1 MKELE
6 AEGGGSCFE
15 SCFALG
21 AGGKVQSS
29 PFGKGRLGS
38 APAPH
43 ALSIFSFIQRQ
54 TELLPLPLLVCD
66 TFLRQLFHSAEGL
79 AAMTPGILG
88 HWTVRPQHFS
98 AVRGKARDC
107 SEAAPKCSPGA
118 VRFQGLAEGTEG
130 TMKMDM
136 EDADMTLWTEAEFE
150 EKCTYIVNDHPWE
163 SGADG
168 GTSVQAEASLPRN
181 LLFKCATNSKEVIGV
196 MSKEYIP
203 KGTRF
208 GPLIG
213 EIYTTDT
220 VPKNANR
227 KYFWRIYSRG
237 ELLHFIDGFNEEKSN
252 WMRYVNPAHSAR
264 EQNLA
269 ACQNGM
275 NIYFYTIKPI
285 PANQELLVWY
295 CRDFAERL
303 HYPYPGELTM
313 MNLTQT
319 QSNLK
324 QLSTERNELCP
335 KNVPKREHS
344 VKEIL
349 KLDSNPSKGKDLYRS
364 NISPLTSE
372 KDLDDFRRHGSPE
385 MPSYPRVVYPI
396 RAPLPEDF
404 WKASLAYGME
414 RPTYITHSP
423 IPSST
428 TPSPSARSS
437 PDQSLK
443 SSSPHSSPGNTVSP
457 AGPGSQEHRDSY
469 AYLNAPY
476 GTEGLGSYPGYA
488 PLPHLPPAFIPSYNA
503 HYHKFLLPPYGM
515 NCNGLGAVSNMNGI
529 NNFGLFPRL
538 CPVYSNFLSGGSLP
552 HPVLNPPSLP
562 SSLPSDGARRLLQP
576 EHPREVL
583 VPAPHSAFSLTGAA
597 ASMKDKACS
606 PTSGSPTAGT
616 AATAEHVVQP
626 KATSAAMAAPS
637 SDEAMNLIKNKRNMT
652 GYKTLPYPL
661 KKQNG
666 KIKYECNV
674 CAKTFGQLSNL
685 KVCHKRFSSTSNLK
699 THLRLHSGEKPYQCK
714 VCPAKF
720 TQFVHLKLHKRLHTR
735 ERPHKCAQ
743 CHKNYIHLCS
753 LKVHLKG
760 NCPVAPAPGLPLEDL
775 TRINEEIEKFD
786 ISDNAD
792 RLEDMEDDINVVS
805 VVEKEILAMVRKEK
819 EETGLKVSLQRNMG
833 NGLLSSGC
841 GLYESSD
848 LPLMKLPPSNPLPL
862 VPVKV
867 KQETVEPMDP

>member
-1 MKELE
+1 MLDLLLE
-6 AEGGGSCFE
+6 KRVGTT
-15 SCFALG
+15 L
-21 AGGKVQSS
+21 
-29 PFGKGRLGS
+29 
-38 APAPH
+38 
-43 ALSIFSFIQRQ
+43 
-54 TELLPLPLLVCD
+54 
-66 TFLRQLFHSAEGL
+66 
-79 AAMTPGILG
+79 
-88 HWTVRPQHFS
+88 
-98 AVRGKARDC
+98 
-107 SEAAPKCSPGA
+107 AAPKYSSSS
-118 VRFQGLAEGTEG
+118 VKFQGLAERTGI
-130 TMKMDM
+130 MKMDM
-136 EDADMTLWTEAEFE
+136 EEADMTLWTEAEFE
-150 EKCTYIVNDHPWE
+150 EKCTYIVNDHPWD
-163 SGADG
+163 SSADG

-181 LLFKCATNSKEVIGV
+181 LLFKYASSNSKEVTGV
-196 MSKEYIP
+196 VSKEYIP

-213 EIYTTDT
+213 EIYTNDT

-227 KYFWRIYSRG
+227 KYFWRIYSR
-237 ELLHFIDGFNEEKSN
+237 EEFHHFIDGFNEEKSN

-303 HYPYPGELTM
+303 NYPYPGELTV
-313 MNLTQT
+313 MNLTHME
-319 QSNLK
+319 SNPK
-324 QLSTERNELCP
+324 QYSSEKNELYP
-335 KNVPKREHS
+335 KNVPKREYS

-349 KLDSNPSKGKDLYRS
+349 KLDSNSSKRKDFYRS
-364 NISPLTSE
+364 DISPLTSE
-372 KDLDDFRRHGSPE
+372 KDMDGFRKNGSPD
-385 MPSYPRVVYPI
+385 MPFYPRVVYPI

-404 WKASLAYGME
+404 LKASLAYGIE

-423 IPSST
+423 LPSST
-428 TPSPSARSS
+428 TPSPPASS
-437 PDQSLK
+437 PEQSLK
-443 SSSPHSSPGNTVSP
+443 SSSPHGSPGNTVSP
-457 AGPGSQEHRDSY
+457 LVPGPPEPRDSY
-469 AYLNAPY
+469 SYLNASY
-476 GTEGLGSYPGYA
+476 GSEGLGSYPGYTPA
-488 PLPHLPPAFIPSYNA
+488 PLPPAFIPSYNA
-503 HYHKFLLPPYGM
+503 HYPKFLLPPYGLSS
-515 NCNGLGAVSNMNGI
+515 NGLSTMNNINGI
-529 NNFGLFPRL
+529 NNFSLFPRL
-538 CPVYSNFLSGGSLP
+538 YPVYSNLLGGGNLP
-552 HPVLNPPSLP
+552 HPMLTPASLP
-562 SSLPSDGARRLLQP
+562 SSLPTDGARRLLPP
-576 EHPREVL
+576 EHPREML

-597 ASMKDKACS
+597 ASMKDESS
-606 PTSGSPTAGT
+606 PPSGSPTAGT
-616 AATAEHVVQP
+616 AATSEHVVQP
-626 KATSAAMAAPS
+626 KATSAVMAAPS
-637 SDEAMNLIKNKRNMT
+637 TDGAMNLIKNKRNMT

-735 ERPHKCAQ
+735 ERPHKCTQ
-743 CHKNYIHLCS
+743 CHKSYIHLCS

-792 RLEDMEDDINVVS
+792 RLEDMEDNMDVTS
-805 VVEKEILAMVRKEK
+805 MVENEILSVVRKEK

-841 GLYESSD
+841 SLYESSD
-848 LPLMKLPPSNPLPL
+848 LSLMKLPHSNPLPL

>member
-1 MKELE
+1 
-6 AEGGGSCFE
+6 
-15 SCFALG
+15 
-21 AGGKVQSS
+21 
-29 PFGKGRLGS
+29 
-38 APAPH
+38 
-43 ALSIFSFIQRQ
+43 
-54 TELLPLPLLVCD
+54 
-66 TFLRQLFHSAEGL
+66 
-79 AAMTPGILG
+79 
-88 HWTVRPQHFS
+88 
-98 AVRGKARDC
+98 
-107 SEAAPKCSPGA
+107 
-118 VRFQGLAEGTEG
+118 
-130 TMKMDM
+130 M
-136 EDADMTLWTEAEFE
+136 E
-150 EKCTYIVNDHPWE
+150 K
-163 SGADG
+163 
-168 GTSVQAEASLPRN
+168 
-181 LLFKCATNSKEVIGV
+181 
-196 MSKEYIP
+196 
-203 KGTRF
+203 
-208 GPLIG
+208 
-213 EIYTTDT
+213 
-220 VPKNANR
+220 
-227 KYFWRIYSRG
+227 IYSRG
-237 ELLHFIDGFNEEKSN
+237 ELHHFIDGFNEEKSN
-252 WMRYVNPAHSAR
+252 WMRYVNPAHSPR

-295 CRDFAERL
+295 CREFAERL

-319 QSNLK
+319 QSSLK
-324 QLSTERNELCP
+324 QPSTEKNELCP
-335 KNVPKREHS
+335 KNVPKREYS

-372 KDLDDFRRHGSPE
+372 KDLDDFRRRGSPE
-385 MPSYPRVVYPI
+385 MPFYPRVVYPI

-404 WKASLAYGME
+404 LKASLAYGIE
-414 RPTYITHSP
+414 RPTYITRSP

-457 AGPGSQEHRDSY
+457 VGPGSQEHRDSY
-469 AYLNAPY
+469 AYLNASY

-503 HYHKFLLPPYGM
+503 HYPKFLLPPYGM
-515 NCNGLGAVSNMNGI
+515 NCNGLSAVSSMNGI

-538 CPVYSNFLSGGSLP
+538 CPVYSNLLGGGSLP
-552 HPVLNPPSLP
+552 HPMLNPTSLP

-583 VPAPHSAFSLTGAA
+583 VPAPHSAFSFTGAA

-735 ERPHKCAQ
+735 ERPHKCSQ

-760 NCPVAPAPGLPLEDL
+760 NCAAAPAPGLPLEDL

-792 RLEDMEDDINVVS
+792 RLEDVEDDISVIS
-805 VVEKEILAMVRKEK
+805 VVEKEILAVVRKEK

-841 GLYESSD
+841 SLYESSD

>member
-1 MKELE
+1 MSEPYLR
-6 AEGGGSCFE
+6 CW
-15 SCFALG
+15 
-21 AGGKVQSS
+21 
-29 PFGKGRLGS
+29 
-38 APAPH
+38 
-43 ALSIFSFIQRQ
+43 IFSWKN
-54 TELLPLPLLVCD
+54 V
-66 TFLRQLFHSAEGL
+66 
-79 AAMTPGILG
+79 
-88 HWTVRPQHFS
+88 WVRPCQGLHFKIVLLQGS
-98 AVRGKARDC
+98 LLYTALDSYSTVQ
-107 SEAAPKCSPGA
+107 AAPKCSSSS
-118 VRFQGLAEGTEG
+118 VKFQGLAERTEI
-130 TMKMDM
+130 MKMDM

-150 EKCTYIVNDHPWE
+150 EKCTYIVNDHPWD

-168 GTSVQAEASLPRN
+168 GTSLQAEASLPRN
-181 LLFKCATNSKEVIGV
+181 LLFKYATTNSKEVIGV
-196 MSKEYIP
+196 VSKEYIP
-203 KGTRF
+203 QGTRF

-213 EIYTTDT
+213 EIYTNDT

-227 KYFWRIYSRG
+227 KYFWRIYSR
-237 ELLHFIDGFNEEKSN
+237 EEFHHFIDGFNEEKSN

-303 HYPYPGELTM
+303 HYPYPGELTV

-319 QSNLK
+319 ESNPK
-324 QLSTERNELCP
+324 QYSSGKNELYP
-335 KNVPKREHS
+335 KNVPKREYS

-349 KLDSNPSKGKDLYRS
+349 KLDSNPSKRKDFYRS
-364 NISPLTSE
+364 DISPLTSE
-372 KDLDDFRRHGSPE
+372 KDMDGFRKNGSPD
-385 MPSYPRVVYPI
+385 MPFYPRVVYPI
-396 RAPLPEDF
+396 RAPLPEDYL
-404 WKASLAYGME
+404 KASLAYGIE

-423 IPSST
+423 LPSST
-428 TPSPSARSS
+428 TPSPPASSS
-437 PDQSLK
+437 PEQSLK

-457 AGPGSQEHRDSY
+457 LAPGPPEPRDSY
-469 AYLNAPY
+469 PYLNVSY
-476 GTEGLGSYPGYA
+476 GSEGLGSYPGYA
-488 PLPHLPPAFIPSYNA
+488 PAPHLPPAFIPSYNA
-503 HYHKFLLPPYGM
+503 HYPKFLLPPYGLSS
-515 NCNGLGAVSNMNGI
+515 NGLSTMSNINGI
-529 NNFGLFPRL
+529 NNFSLFPRL
-538 CPVYSNFLSGGSLP
+538 YPVYSNLLGGGNLP
-552 HPVLNPPSLP
+552 HPMLNPASLP
-562 SSLPSDGARRLLQP
+562 SSLPSDGARRLLPP
-576 EHPREVL
+576 EHPI
-583 VPAPHSAFSLTGAA
+583 PAPHSAFSLTGAA
-597 ASMKDKACS
+597 ASMKDESS
-606 PTSGSPTAGT
+606 PPSGSPTAGT
-616 AATAEHVVQP
+616 AATSEHVVQP
-626 KATSAAMAAPS
+626 KATSAVMAAPS
-637 SDEAMNLIKNKRNMT
+637 TDGAMNLIKNKRNMT

-685 KVCHKRFSSTSNLK
+685 KVHLRVHSGERPFKCQTCNKGFTQLAHLQKHYLVHTGEKPHECQVCHKRFSSTSNLK

-743 CHKNYIHLCS
+743 CHKSYIHLCS

-760 NCPVAPAPGLPLEDL
+760 NCPVAPAAGLPLEDL

-792 RLEDMEDDINVVS
+792 RLEDMEENIDVTS
-805 VVEKEILAMVRKEK
+805 MVEKEILSVVRKEK

-841 GLYESSD
+841 SLYESSD
-848 LPLMKLPPSNPLPL
+848 LSLMKLPHSNPLPL

>member
-1 MKELE
+1 MLDICLE
-6 AEGGGSCFE
+6 KRVGTTS
-15 SCFALG
+15 
-21 AGGKVQSS
+21 
-29 PFGKGRLGS
+29 
-38 APAPH
+38 
-43 ALSIFSFIQRQ
+43 
-54 TELLPLPLLVCD
+54 
-66 TFLRQLFHSAEGL
+66 
-79 AAMTPGILG
+79 
-88 HWTVRPQHFS
+88 
-98 AVRGKARDC
+98 
-107 SEAAPKCSPGA
+107 AAPKCDSSA

-136 EDADMTLWTEAEFE
+136 EDADMTLWTEAAFE
-150 EKCTYIVNDHPWE
+150 ENCTYIVNDHPWD

-181 LLFKCATNSKEVIGV
+181 LLFKYTTNSKEVIGV
-196 MSKEYIP
+196 VSKEYIP

-213 EIYTTDT
+213 EIYTNDT

-227 KYFWRIYSRG
+227 KYFWRIYSGG
-237 ELLHFIDGFNEEKSN
+237 ELHHFIDGFNEEKSN
-252 WMRYVNPAHSAR
+252 WMRYVNPAHSAQ

-313 MNLTQT
+313 MNLTQA
-319 QSNLK
+319 QSHPK
-324 QLSTERNELCP
+324 QQSTEKNDLCP
-335 KNVPKREHS
+335 RNAPKREYS

-349 KLDSNPSKGKDLYRS
+349 KLDSSPSKKKDFYRS

-372 KDLDDFRRHGSPE
+372 KDTDDFRKNGSPE
-385 MPSYPRVVYPI
+385 MPFYPRVVYPI

-404 WKASLAYGME
+404 LKASLAYGME
-414 RPTYITHSP
+414 RPTYIPHSP

-457 AGPGSQEHRDSY
+457 LAPGPQDHRDSY
-469 AYLNAPY
+469 SYLKAPY
-476 GTEGLGSYPGYA
+476 GSEGLGAYPGYA
-488 PLPHLPPAFIPSYNA
+488 PPHHLPPAFIPSYNA
-503 HYHKFLLPPYGM
+503 HYPRFLLPPYGM
-515 NCNGLGAVSNMNGI
+515 NCNGLSTMGSINGI
-529 NNFGLFPRL
+529 SNFGLFPRL
-538 CPVYSNFLSGGSLP
+538 YPVYSNLLGGGSLP
-552 HPVLNPPSLP
+552 HPMLNPPTLP
-562 SSLPSDGARRLLQP
+562 SSLPSEGARRLLQP
-576 EHPREVL
+576 EHPGEVL
-583 VPAPHSAFSLTGAA
+583 VPTPRSAFSLTGAA
-597 ASMKDKACS
+597 ASMKDKVCS

-626 KATSAAMAAPS
+626 KATSAAMAAAPS

-674 CAKTFGQLSNL
+674 CSKTFGQLSNL
-685 KVCHKRFSSTSNLK
+685 KVHLRVHSGERPFKCQTCNKGFTQLAHLQKHYLVHTGEKPHECQVCHKRFSSTSNLK

-735 ERPHKCAQ
+735 ERPHKCAH
-743 CHKNYIHLCS
+743 CHKSYIHLCS

-760 NCPVAPAPGLPLEDL
+760 NCPLAPTTGLPLEDL

-792 RLEDMEDDINVVS
+792 RLEDMEDNIDVTS
-805 VVEKEILAMVRKEK
+805 CVVEKEILAVVRKEK
-819 EETGLKVSLQRNMG
+819 EDTGLKVSLQRNLG
-833 NGLLSSGC
+833 NGLLSGC
-841 GLYESSD
+841 NLYESSD
-848 LPLMKLPPSNPLPL
+848 LSLMKLPPSNPLPL
-862 VPVKV
+862 GPVKV
-867 KQETVEPMDP
+867 KQETVEPVDP

>member
-1 MKELE
+1 MLDLCLE
-6 AEGGGSCFE
+6 
-15 SCFALG
+15 
-21 AGGKVQSS
+21 K
-29 PFGKGRLGS
+29 
-38 APAPH
+38 
-43 ALSIFSFIQRQ
+43 
-54 TELLPLPLLVCD
+54 LVG
-66 TFLRQLFHSAEGL
+66 TTL
-79 AAMTPGILG
+79 
-88 HWTVRPQHFS
+88 
-98 AVRGKARDC
+98 
-107 SEAAPKCSPGA
+107 AAPKCSSSA
-118 VRFQGLAEGTEG
+118 VRIPGLAEGTEG

-150 EKCTYIVNDHPWE
+150 EKCTYIVNDHPWD
-163 SGADG
+163 SGTEG

-181 LLFKCATNSKEVIGV
+181 LLFRYTMNNKEVIGV
-196 MSKEYIP
+196 LSKEYIP

-213 EIYTTDT
+213 EIYTNDT

-227 KYFWRIYSRG
+227 KYFWRIYSRD
-237 ELLHFIDGFNEEKSN
+237 ELHHFIDGFNEEKSN

-313 MNLTQT
+313 MNFTQEQT
-319 QSNLK
+319 SPK
-324 QLSTERNELCP
+324 QQSTEKSELCP
-335 KNVPKREHS
+335 KSVPKREHS

-349 KLDSNPSKGKDLYRS
+349 KLDSNPSKGRDLYRP
-364 NISPLTSE
+364 NISPLPSE
-372 KDLDDFRRHGSPE
+372 KDVDDFRKDGSPE
-385 MPSYPRVVYPI
+385 MPFYPRVVYPI
-396 RAPLPEDF
+396 RAPLSEDF
-404 WKASLAYGME
+404 LKATLNYGLE
-414 RPTYITHSP
+414 RLTYITHSP

-457 AGPGSQEHRDSY
+457 LTPGFQEHRDSY
-469 AYLNAPY
+469 TYLNTPY
-476 GTEGLGSYPGYA
+476 GTEGSVPYPGYA
-488 PLPHLPPAFIPSYNA
+488 PPPHLPPAFIPSYNA
-503 HYHKFLLPPYGM
+503 HYPKFLLPPYGM
-515 NCNGLGAVSNMNGI
+515 NCNGLGAVSNINSI
-529 NNFGLFPRL
+529 NNFGYFSRL
-538 CPVYSNFLSGGSLP
+538 YPAYSNLLSGGNVP
-552 HPVLNPPSLP
+552 HPVLNPASLP
-562 SSLPSDGARRLLQP
+562 SSLPSEGARRLLQP
-576 EHPREVL
+576 EHPRDVL

-597 ASMKDKACS
+597 ASMKDKVCS

-616 AATAEHVVQP
+616 AATSEHVVQP

-637 SDEAMNLIKNKRNMT
+637 SDEAMNLIKNKRSMT

-743 CHKNYIHLCS
+743 CHKSYIHLCS

-760 NCPVAPAPGLPLEDL
+760 NCPVAPAAGLPLEDL

-792 RLEDMEDDINVVS
+792 RLEDVDDNIDITS
-805 VVEKEILAMVRKEK
+805 VVEKEILAVVRKEK
-819 EETGLKVSLQRNMG
+819 EDTGLKVSLQRNME

-841 GLYESSD
+841 NFYESSD
-848 LPLMKLPPSNPLPL
+848 PALMKLPRIHPLPL

-867 KQETVEPMDP
+867 KQETVETMDP

>member
-1 MKELE
+1 MLDICLE
-6 AEGGGSCFE
+6 KRVGTT
-15 SCFALG
+15 L
-21 AGGKVQSS
+21 
-29 PFGKGRLGS
+29 
-38 APAPH
+38 
-43 ALSIFSFIQRQ
+43 
-54 TELLPLPLLVCD
+54 
-66 TFLRQLFHSAEGL
+66 
-79 AAMTPGILG
+79 
-88 HWTVRPQHFS
+88 
-98 AVRGKARDC
+98 
-107 SEAAPKCSPGA
+107 AAPKCSSSA
-118 VRFQGLAEGTEG
+118 VKFPGLAVGTEG

-150 EKCTYIVNDHPWE
+150 EKCTYIVNDHPWD
-163 SGADG
+163 SGVDG
-168 GTSVQAEASLPRN
+168 GISVQAEASLPRN
-181 LLFKCATNSKEVIGV
+181 LLFKYATNSKEVIGV
-196 MSKEYIP
+196 VSKEYIP

-213 EIYTTDT
+213 EIYTNDT

-237 ELLHFIDGFNEEKSN
+237 ELHHFIDGFNEEKSN
-252 WMRYVNPAHSAR
+252 WLRYVNPAHSAR

-313 MNLTQT
+313 MNDTQI
-319 QSNLK
+319 QSHPK
-324 QLSTERNELCP
+324 QQSTEKHELCP
-335 KNVPKREHS
+335 RNVPKREYS

-349 KLDSNPSKGKDLYRS
+349 KLDSHPPKGKDLYRS

-372 KDLDDFRRHGSPE
+372 KGPDDFRKNGSPD
-385 MPSYPRVVYPI
+385 MPFYPRVVYPI

-404 WKASLAYGME
+404 VKASLAYGME

-428 TPSPSARSS
+428 PPSPSARSS
-437 PDQSLK
+437 PDRSLQSC
-443 SSSPHSSPGNTVSP
+443 SPHSSPGNAVSP
-457 AGPGSQEHRDSY
+457 LAPGAQEHRDSY

-476 GTEGLGSYPGYA
+476 GAAEGLGSYPGYA
-488 PLPHLPPAFIPSYNA
+488 PAPHLPPAFIPSYNA
-503 HYHKFLLPPYGM
+503 HYPKFLLPPYGM
-515 NCNGLGAVSNMNGI
+515 NCNSLGAVGNINGL

-538 CPVYSNFLSGGSLP
+538 YPVYGGLLGGGGLP
-552 HPVLNPPSLP
+552 PPMLAPASLP
-562 SSLPSDGARRLLQP
+562 SSLPSEGTRRLLQP

-583 VPAPHSAFSLTGAA
+583 VPAPSHSAFSLPGAA
-597 ASMKDKACS
+597 ASLKDKACS

-626 KATSAAMAAPS
+626 KATSAAAAAPGGGN
-637 SDEAMNLIKNKRNMT
+637 DEAVNLIKNKRNMT

-735 ERPHKCAQ
+735 ERPHKCAH
-743 CHKNYIHLCS
+743 CHKSYIHLCS

-760 NCPVAPAPGLPLEDL
+760 HCPAAPATGLPLEDL

-792 RLEDMEDDINVVS
+792 RLEDMEDNIDVTS
-805 VVEKEILAMVRKEK
+805 VVEKEILAVVRKEK
-819 EETGLKVSLQRNMG
+819 EETGLKVSLQRNVG
-833 NGLLSSGC
+833 NGLLSGC
-841 GLYESSD
+841 SLYESTDPS
-848 LPLMKLPPSNPLPL
+848 LLKLPHSNPLPL
-862 VPVKV
+862 GPVKV

>member
-1 MKELE
+1 MLDICLE
-6 AEGGGSCFE
+6 KRVGTT
-15 SCFALG
+15 L
-21 AGGKVQSS
+21 
-29 PFGKGRLGS
+29 
-38 APAPH
+38 
-43 ALSIFSFIQRQ
+43 
-54 TELLPLPLLVCD
+54 
-66 TFLRQLFHSAEGL
+66 
-79 AAMTPGILG
+79 
-88 HWTVRPQHFS
+88 
-98 AVRGKARDC
+98 
-107 SEAAPKCSPGA
+107 AAPKCSSST
-118 VRFQGLAEGTEG
+118 VRFQGLAEGTKG

-150 EKCTYIVNDHPWE
+150 EKCTYIVNDHPWD

-181 LLFKCATNSKEVIGV
+181 LLFKYATNSREVIGV

-213 EIYTTDT
+213 EIYTNDT

-237 ELLHFIDGFNEEKSN
+237 ELHHFIDGFNEEKSN
-252 WMRYVNPAHSAR
+252 WMRYVNPAHSPR

-324 QLSTERNELCP
+324 QPSTEKNELCP

-385 MPSYPRVVYPI
+385 MPFYPRVVYPI

-404 WKASLAYGME
+404 LKASLAYGME
-414 RPTYITHSP
+414 RPTYITRSP

-457 AGPGSQEHRDSY
+457 VGPGSQEHRDSY

-503 HYHKFLLPPYGM
+503 HYPKFLLPPYGM
-515 NCNGLGAVSNMNGI
+515 NCNGLSAVSSMNGI

-538 CPVYSNFLSGGSLP
+538 CPVYSNLLGGGSLP
-552 HPVLNPPSLP
+552 HPMLNPTSLP

-735 ERPHKCAQ
+735 ERPHKCSQ

-760 NCPVAPAPGLPLEDL
+760 NCAAAPAPGLPLEDL

-792 RLEDMEDDINVVS
+792 RLEDVEDDISVIS
-805 VVEKEILAMVRKEK
+805 VVEKEILAVVRKEK

-841 GLYESSD
+841 SLYESSD

>member
-1 MKELE
+1 
-6 AEGGGSCFE
+6 
-15 SCFALG
+15 
-21 AGGKVQSS
+21 
-29 PFGKGRLGS
+29 
-38 APAPH
+38 
-43 ALSIFSFIQRQ
+43 
-54 TELLPLPLLVCD
+54 
-66 TFLRQLFHSAEGL
+66 
-79 AAMTPGILG
+79 
-88 HWTVRPQHFS
+88 
-98 AVRGKARDC
+98 
-107 SEAAPKCSPGA
+107 
-118 VRFQGLAEGTEG
+118 
-130 TMKMDM
+130 MKMDM
-136 EDADMTLWTEAEFE
+136 EDADMTLWTEAEFA
-150 EKCTYIVNDHPWE
+150 EKCTYIVNDHPWD
-163 SGADG
+163 SGVEG

-181 LLFKCATNSKEVIGV
+181 LLFKYATNSQEVIGV
-196 MSKEYIP
+196 VSKEYIP

-213 EIYTTDT
+213 EIYTNDT

-237 ELLHFIDGFNEEKSN
+237 ELHHFIDGFNEEKSN

-275 NIYFYTIKPI
+275 SVYFYTIKPI

-313 MNLTQT
+313 MNLAQT
-319 QSNLK
+319 QSNNPK
-324 QLSTERNELCP
+324 QQSTEKNELCP
-335 KNVPKREHS
+335 KNVPKREYS

-349 KLDSNPSKGKDLYRS
+349 KSDSNPSKGRDFCRS
-364 NISPLTSE
+364 NISPLPSE
-372 KDLDDFRRHGSPE
+372 KDVDDFRKTGSPE
-385 MPSYPRVVYPI
+385 MPFYPRVIYPI

-404 WKASLAYGME
+404 LKASLAYGME
-414 RPTYITHSP
+414 RPTYIPHSP

-428 TPSPSARSS
+428 TPSPSSRSS

-443 SSSPHSSPGNTVSP
+443 SCSPHGSPGSTLSP
-457 AGPGSQEHRDSY
+457 LAPAAHEPRDSY
-469 AYLNAPY
+469 TYLNAPY
-476 GTEGLGSYPGYA
+476 GPEGLGSYPGYTPA
-488 PLPHLPPAFIPSYNA
+488 PHLPPAFIPSYSA
-503 HYHKFLLPPYGM
+503 HYPKFLLPPYGM
-515 NCNGLGAVSNMNGI
+515 NCNGLSNINGI
-529 NNFGLFPRL
+529 SNFGLFPRL
-538 CPVYSNFLSGGSLP
+538 YPVYGNLLGGSSLP
-552 HPVLNPPSLP
+552 HPVLNPASLP
-562 SSLPSDGARRLLQP
+562 SSLPSEGARRLLQP

-616 AATAEHVVQP
+616 AASSEHVVQP
-626 KATSAAMAAPS
+626 KATSAAMTAPS
-637 SDEAMNLIKNKRNMT
+637 GDEAMNLIKNKRNMT

-685 KVCHKRFSSTSNLK
+685 KVHLRVHSGERPFKCQTCNKGFTQLAHLQKHYLVHTGEKPHECQVCHKRFSSTSNLK

-743 CHKNYIHLCS
+743 CHKSYIHLCS

-760 NCPVAPAPGLPLEDL
+760 NCPVAPAAGLPLDDL

-792 RLEDMEDDINVVS
+792 RLEDMGDNIDVTS

-841 GLYESSD
+841 HLYESSD
-848 LPLMKLPPSNPLPL
+848 PSLMKLPHTHPLPL
-862 VPVKV
+862 VPIKV
-867 KQETVEPMDP
+867 KQETAEPMDP

>member
-1 MKELE
+1 MLDICLDKRVGTTL
-6 AEGGGSCFE
+6 
-15 SCFALG
+15 
-21 AGGKVQSS
+21 
-29 PFGKGRLGS
+29 
-38 APAPH
+38 
-43 ALSIFSFIQRQ
+43 
-54 TELLPLPLLVCD
+54 
-66 TFLRQLFHSAEGL
+66 
-79 AAMTPGILG
+79 
-88 HWTVRPQHFS
+88 
-98 AVRGKARDC
+98 
-107 SEAAPKCSPGA
+107 AAPKCSSSA
-118 VRFQGLAEGTEG
+118 VRLQGLAEGTKG

-150 EKCTYIVNDHPWE
+150 EKCTYIVNDQPWD

-181 LLFKCATNSKEVIGV
+181 LLFKYATNSREVIGV

-213 EIYTTDT
+213 EIYTNDT

-237 ELLHFIDGFNEEKSN
+237 ELHHFIDGFNEEKSN
-252 WMRYVNPAHSAR
+252 WMRYVNPAHSPR

-324 QLSTERNELCP
+324 QPSTEKNELCP

-385 MPSYPRVVYPI
+385 MPFYPRVVYPI

-404 WKASLAYGME
+404 LKASLAYGME
-414 RPTYITHSP
+414 RPTYITRSP

-457 AGPGSQEHRDSY
+457 VGPSSQEHRGSY

-476 GTEGLGSYPGYA
+476 STEGLGSYPGYA

-503 HYHKFLLPPYGM
+503 HYPKFLLPPYGM
-515 NCNGLGAVSNMNGI
+515 NCNGLSAVSSMNGI

-538 CPVYSNFLSGGSLP
+538 CPVYSNLLGGGSLP
-552 HPVLNPPSLP
+552 HPMLNPTSLP
-562 SSLPSDGARRLLQP
+562 SSLPSDGTRRLLQP

-685 KVCHKRFSSTSNLK
+685 KVHLRVHSGERPFKCQTCNKGFTQLAHLQKHYLVHTGEKPHECQVCHKRFSSTSNLK

-735 ERPHKCAQ
+735 ERPHKCSQ

-760 NCPVAPAPGLPLEDL
+760 NCAAAPAPGLPLEDL

-792 RLEDMEDDINVVS
+792 RLEDVEDDISVIS
-805 VVEKEILAMVRKEK
+805 VVEKEILAVVRKEK

-841 GLYESSD
+841 SLYESSD

>member
-1 MKELE
+1 MLDICLE
-6 AEGGGSCFE
+6 KGCPQ
-15 SCFALG
+15 C
-21 AGGKVQSS
+21 SS
-29 PFGKGRLGS
+29 S
-38 APAPH
+38 
-43 ALSIFSFIQRQ
+43 
-54 TELLPLPLLVCD
+54 
-66 TFLRQLFHSAEGL
+66 
-79 AAMTPGILG
+79 
-88 HWTVRPQHFS
+88 
-98 AVRGKARDC
+98 
-107 SEAAPKCSPGA
+107 A

-150 EKCTYIVNDHPWE
+150 EKCTYIVNDHPWD
-163 SGADG
+163 SGTDG

-181 LLFKCATNSKEVIGV
+181 LLFKYATNNKEVIGV
-196 MSKEYIP
+196 VSKEYIP

-213 EIYTTDT
+213 EIYTNDT

-227 KYFWRIYSRG
+227 KYFWRIYARG
-237 ELLHFIDGFNEEKSN
+237 ELHHFIDGFNEEKSN

-313 MNLTQT
+313 MSLTQT
-319 QSNLK
+319 QSNTK
-324 QLSTERNELCP
+324 QQSTEKNELCP
-335 KNVPKREHS
+335 KNVPKREYS

-349 KLDSNPSKGKDLYRS
+349 RLDSNPSKGKHFYSS

-372 KDLDDFRRHGSPE
+372 KDMDDFRKNGSPE
-385 MPSYPRVVYPI
+385 MPFYPRVVYPI

-404 WKASLAYGME
+404 LKASLPYGME
-414 RPTYITHSP
+414 RPTYITHSSL
-423 IPSST
+423 PSST

-457 AGPGSQEHRDSY
+457 VAPGSQEHRDAY
-469 AYLNAPY
+469 TYLNAPY
-476 GTEGLGSYPGYA
+476 GPEGLGSYPGYA

-503 HYHKFLLPPYGM
+503 HYPKFLLPPYGM
-515 NCNGLGAVSNMNGI
+515 NCNSLSAVGNMNGI
-529 NNFGLFPRL
+529 NNFSLFPRL
-538 CPVYSNFLSGGSLP
+538 CPVYSNLLGAGSLP
-552 HPVLNPPSLP
+552 HPMLNPAALP

-576 EHPREVL
+576 EHPRDVL

-597 ASMKDKACS
+597 ASMKDKTCS

-626 KATSAAMAAPS
+626 KATSAVMAAPS

-685 KVCHKRFSSTSNLK
+685 KVHLRVHSGERPFKCQTCNKGFTQLAHLQKHYLVHTGEKPHECQVCHKRFSSTSNLK

-743 CHKNYIHLCS
+743 CHKSYIHLCS

-760 NCPVAPAPGLPLEDL
+760 NCPMAPATGLPLEDL

-792 RLEDMEDDINVVS
+792 RLDDVEDDINVTS
-805 VVEKEILAMVRKEK
+805 VVEKEILAVVRKEK

-841 GLYESSD
+841 SLYESSE
-848 LPLMKLPPSNPLPL
+848 LSLTKLPPSHPLPL

>member
-1 MKELE
+1 MLDICLE
-6 AEGGGSCFE
+6 KRVGTTS
-15 SCFALG
+15 
-21 AGGKVQSS
+21 
-29 PFGKGRLGS
+29 
-38 APAPH
+38 
-43 ALSIFSFIQRQ
+43 
-54 TELLPLPLLVCD
+54 
-66 TFLRQLFHSAEGL
+66 
-79 AAMTPGILG
+79 
-88 HWTVRPQHFS
+88 
-98 AVRGKARDC
+98 
-107 SEAAPKCSPGA
+107 AAPKCDSSA

-136 EDADMTLWTEAEFE
+136 EDADMTLWTEAAFE
-150 EKCTYIVNDHPWE
+150 ENCTYIVNDQPWD

-181 LLFKCATNSKEVIGV
+181 LLFKYTTNSKEVIGV
-196 MSKEYIP
+196 VSKEYIP

-213 EIYTTDT
+213 EIYTNDT

-227 KYFWRIYSRG
+227 KYFWRIYSGG
-237 ELLHFIDGFNEEKSN
+237 ELHHFIDGFNEEKSN
-252 WMRYVNPAHSAR
+252 WMRYVNPAHSAQ

-285 PANQELLVWY
+285 PADQELLVWY

-303 HYPYPGELTM
+303 HYPYPGELTVV
-313 MNLTQT
+313 NLTQA
-319 QSNLK
+319 QSHPK
-324 QLSTERNELCP
+324 QQSTEKNDLCP
-335 KNVPKREHS
+335 RNAPKREYS

-349 KLDSNPSKGKDLYRS
+349 KLDSSPSKKKDFYRS

-372 KDLDDFRRHGSPE
+372 KDTDDFRKNGSPE
-385 MPSYPRVVYPI
+385 MPFYPRVVYPI

-404 WKASLAYGME
+404 LKASLAYGME
-414 RPTYITHSP
+414 RPTYIPHSP

-443 SSSPHSSPGNTVSP
+443 SSSPHSSPGNTMSP
-457 AGPGSQEHRDSY
+457 LAPGPQDHRDSY
-469 AYLNAPY
+469 SYLKAPY
-476 GTEGLGSYPGYA
+476 GSEGLGAYPGYT
-488 PLPHLPPAFIPSYNA
+488 PPHHLPPAFIPSYNA
-503 HYHKFLLPPYGM
+503 HYPRFLLPPYGM
-515 NCNGLGAVSNMNGI
+515 NCNGLSTMGSINGI
-529 NNFGLFPRL
+529 SNFGLFPRL
-538 CPVYSNFLSGGSLP
+538 YPVYSNLLGGGSLP
-552 HPVLNPPSLP
+552 HPMLNPPTLP
-562 SSLPSDGARRLLQP
+562 SSLPSEGARRLLQP
-576 EHPREVL
+576 EHPGEVL
-583 VPAPHSAFSLTGAA
+583 VPTPRSAFSLTGAA
-597 ASMKDKACS
+597 ASMKDKVCS

-626 KATSAAMAAPS
+626 KATSAAMAAAPS

-674 CAKTFGQLSNL
+674 CSKTFGQLSNL

-735 ERPHKCAQ
+735 ERPHKCAH
-743 CHKNYIHLCS
+743 CHKSYIHLCS

-760 NCPVAPAPGLPLEDL
+760 NCPLAPTTGLPLEDL

-792 RLEDMEDDINVVS
+792 RLEDMEDNIDVTSS
-805 VVEKEILAMVRKEK
+805 VVEKEILAVVRKEK
-819 EETGLKVSLQRNMG
+819 EDTGLKVSLQRNLG
-833 NGLLSSGC
+833 NGLLSGC
-841 GLYESSD
+841 NLYESSD
-848 LPLMKLPPSNPLPL
+848 LSLMKLPPSNPLPL
-862 VPVKV
+862 GPVKV
-867 KQETVEPMDP
+867 KQETVEPVDP

>member
-1 MKELE
+1 
-6 AEGGGSCFE
+6 
-15 SCFALG
+15 
-21 AGGKVQSS
+21 
-29 PFGKGRLGS
+29 
-38 APAPH
+38 
-43 ALSIFSFIQRQ
+43 
-54 TELLPLPLLVCD
+54 
-66 TFLRQLFHSAEGL
+66 
-79 AAMTPGILG
+79 
-88 HWTVRPQHFS
+88 
-98 AVRGKARDC
+98 
-107 SEAAPKCSPGA
+107 
-118 VRFQGLAEGTEG
+118 
-130 TMKMDM
+130 MKMDM

-150 EKCTYIVNDHPWE
+150 EKCTYIVNDHPWD
-163 SGADG
+163 SGTDG

-181 LLFKCATNSKEVIGV
+181 LLFKYATNSKEVIGV
-196 MSKEYIP
+196 VSKEYIP

-213 EIYTTDT
+213 EIYTNDT

-237 ELLHFIDGFNEEKSN
+237 ELHHFIDGFNEEKSN

-319 QSNLK
+319 QNNPK
-324 QLSTERNELCP
+324 QPSTEKNELGP
-335 KNVPKREHS
+335 KSVPKREYS

-349 KLDSNPSKGKDLYRS
+349 KLDSAPSKGKDFYRS
-364 NISPLTSE
+364 NISPLASQ
-372 KDLDDFRRHGSPE
+372 KDTDDLRKNGSPE
-385 MPSYPRVVYPI
+385 VPFYPRVVYPI

-404 WKASLAYGME
+404 LKTSLAYGME

-423 IPSST
+423 VPTST
-428 TPSPSARSS
+428 PPSPSARSS

-443 SSSPHSSPGNTVSP
+443 SSSPHSSPGATASP
-457 AGPGSQEHRDSY
+457 LAPGPHERRDSY
-469 AYLNAPY
+469 TYLSAPY
-476 GTEGLGSYPGYA
+476 GPEGLGSYPGYG
-488 PLPHLPPAFIPSYNA
+488 PLPHLPPAFMPSYNA
-503 HYHKFLLPPYGM
+503 HYPKFLLPPYGM
-515 NCNGLGAVSNMNGI
+515 NCNGLGAVSNLNGI
-529 NNFGLFPRL
+529 GNFGLFPRL
-538 CPVYSNFLSGGSLP
+538 CPVYSNLLGGGNLP
-552 HPVLNPPSLP
+552 HPMLSPASLP

-583 VPAPHSAFSLTGAA
+583 VPAPRSAFSLTGAA
-597 ASMKDKACS
+597 ASMKDKTCS

-616 AATAEHVVQP
+616 AATSEHVAQP
-626 KATSAAMAAPS
+626 KATSAVMAAPG

-685 KVCHKRFSSTSNLK
+685 KVHLRVHSGERPFKCQTCNKGFTQLAHLQKHYLVHTGEKPHECQVCHKRFSSTSNLK

-743 CHKNYIHLCS
+743 CHKSYIHLCS

-760 NCPVAPAPGLPLEDL
+760 NCPVAPAAGLPLEDL

-792 RLEDMEDDINVVS
+792 RLEDMEDDISVTS
-805 VVEKEILAMVRKEK
+805 VVEKDILAVVRKEK
-819 EETGLKVSLQRNMG
+819 EETGLKASLQRNMG

-841 GLYESSD
+841 SLYESSD
-848 LPLMKLPPSNPLPL
+848 LSLMKLPHSNPLPL

>member
-1 MKELE
+1 MLDLCWEKRVGTTL
-6 AEGGGSCFE
+6 
-15 SCFALG
+15 
-21 AGGKVQSS
+21 
-29 PFGKGRLGS
+29 
-38 APAPH
+38 
-43 ALSIFSFIQRQ
+43 
-54 TELLPLPLLVCD
+54 
-66 TFLRQLFHSAEGL
+66 
-79 AAMTPGILG
+79 
-88 HWTVRPQHFS
+88 
-98 AVRGKARDC
+98 
-107 SEAAPKCSPGA
+107 AAPKCSSSA
-118 VRFQGLAEGTEG
+118 VKFQGLAEGTGE

-150 EKCTYIVNDHPWE
+150 EKCTYIVNDHPWD

-168 GTSVQAEASLPRN
+168 GTSIQAEASLPRN
-181 LLFKCATNSKEVIGV
+181 LLFKYATNSKEVIGV
-196 MSKEYIP
+196 VSKEYIP

-213 EIYTTDT
+213 EIYTNDT

-237 ELLHFIDGFNEEKSN
+237 ELHHFIDGFNEDKSN

-264 EQNLA
+264 EQSLA

-313 MNLTQT
+313 NLTQT
-319 QSNLK
+319 HGNPK
-324 QLSTERNELCP
+324 QPSTERNELCP
-335 KNVPKREHS
+335 KNVPKREYS

-349 KLDSNPSKGKDLYRS
+349 KLDSNPSKGKDFYHS
-364 NISPLTSE
+364 DMSPLTSE
-372 KDLDDFRRHGSPE
+372 KDMNDFRKTRSADIPL
-385 MPSYPRVVYPI
+385 YPKVVYPI

-404 WKASLAYGME
+404 LKAPLAYGME

-423 IPSST
+423 LPSST
-428 TPSPSARSS
+428 TPSPSAGSS
-437 PDQSLK
+437 PEQSLK
-443 SSSPHSSPGNTVSP
+443 SCSPHSSPGNTVSP
-457 AGPGSQEHRDSY
+457 LASGPQEHLDSY
-469 AYLNAPY
+469 TYLNAPY
-476 GTEGLGSYPGYA
+476 GTEGLGSYPGYSPA
-488 PLPHLPPAFIPSYNA
+488 PHLPPAFIPSYNA
-503 HYHKFLLPPYGM
+503 HYPKFLLPPYGM
-515 NCNGLGAVSNMNGI
+515 NCNGLSAVSHINSI
-529 NNFGLFPRL
+529 NNFGLFPRFY
-538 CPVYSNFLSGGSLP
+538 PVYSNLLGGGNLP
-552 HPVLNPPSLP
+552 HSMLSPASLP
-562 SSLPSDGARRLLQP
+562 SSLPSDGARRLLPP

-597 ASMKDKACS
+597 ASMKDKMCS

-616 AATAEHVVQP
+616 AATSEHVGQP
-626 KATSAAMAAPS
+626 KATSAVMAAPS

-743 CHKNYIHLCS
+743 CHKSYIHLCS

-760 NCPVAPAPGLPLEDL
+760 NCPMAPATGLPVEDL

-792 RLEDMEDDINVVS
+792 RLEDMEDNIDVTS
-805 VVEKEILAMVRKEK
+805 VVEKEILAVVRKEK
-819 EETGLKVSLQRNMG
+819 EETGLKVALQRNMG

-848 LPLMKLPPSNPLPL
+848 LSLVKLPHSNPLPL

>member
-1 MKELE
+1 MLDLCLE
-6 AEGGGSCFE
+6 KRVGTT
-15 SCFALG
+15 L
-21 AGGKVQSS
+21 
-29 PFGKGRLGS
+29 
-38 APAPH
+38 
-43 ALSIFSFIQRQ
+43 
-54 TELLPLPLLVCD
+54 
-66 TFLRQLFHSAEGL
+66 
-79 AAMTPGILG
+79 
-88 HWTVRPQHFS
+88 
-98 AVRGKARDC
+98 
-107 SEAAPKCSPGA
+107 AAPKCSSSA
-118 VRFQGLAEGTEG
+118 VKVPELAEETEK

-136 EDADMTLWTEAEFE
+136 KDADMTQWTEAEFE
-150 EKCTYIVNDHPWE
+150 LNCTYIVNDHPWD
-163 SGADG
+163 SGSDG
-168 GTSVQAEASLPRN
+168 GTPVQAEASLPRN
-181 LLFKCATNSKEVIGV
+181 LLFKYATDSKEIIGV
-196 MSKEYIP
+196 LSKEYIP
-203 KGTRF
+203 QGTRF
-208 GPLIG
+208 GPLVG
-213 EIYTTDT
+213 EIYTSET

-237 ELLHFIDGFNEEKSN
+237 ELHHFIDGFNEEKSN
-252 WMRYVNPAHSAR
+252 WMRYVNPAHYAQ
-264 EQNLA
+264 EQSLA

-303 HYPYPGELTM
+303 HYPYPGELTG
-313 MNLTQT
+313 MNLTPT
-319 QSNLK
+319 HSNPK
-324 QLSTERNELCP
+324 QAGADTNELCP
-335 KNVPKREHS
+335 KNVPKREYS

-349 KLDSNPSKGKDLYRS
+349 KMDSNPSKGKDLYPS
-364 NISPLTSE
+364 NISPFTPE
-372 KDLDDFRRHGSPE
+372 KDLDDFRKVRSPL
-385 MPSYPRVVYPI
+385 YPRVVYPI

-404 WKASLAYGME
+404 LKASLAYGME

-423 IPSST
+423 LPSST

-437 PDQSLK
+437 PEQSLK
-443 SSSPHSSPGNTVSP
+443 SSSPHSSPGTTVSP
-457 AGPGSQEHRDSY
+457 VAPGSQEHRDSY
-469 AYLNAPY
+469 TYLNTPY
-476 GTEGLGSYPGYA
+476 GTSAEGLGSYPGCA
-488 PLPHLPPAFIPSYNA
+488 PAPHLPPAFIPSYNA
-503 HYHKFLLPPYGM
+503 HYPKFLLPPYGM
-515 NCNGLGAVSNMNGI
+515 NCNGLSAVGNINGI

-538 CPVYSNFLSGGSLP
+538 YPVYSNLLGGGSLP
-552 HPVLNPPSLP
+552 HPMLTPASLP
-562 SSLPSDGARRLLQP
+562 SSLPSDGARRLLPP

-597 ASMKDKACS
+597 ASMKDKTCS

-616 AATAEHVVQP
+616 AATSEHVVQP
-626 KATSAAMAAPS
+626 KATSAVMAAPS
-637 SDEAMNLIKNKRNMT
+637 SEEAMNLIKNKRNMT

-743 CHKNYIHLCS
+743 CHKSYIHLCS
-753 LKVHLKG
+753 LQVHLKG
-760 NCPVAPAPGLPLEDL
+760 NCPVAPASGLTMDNL

-792 RLEDMEDDINVVS
+792 RLEDMEDSLDLTS
-805 VVEKEILAMVRKEK
+805 VVEKEILAVVRKEK
-819 EETGLKVSLQRNMG
+819 EETDLKVALQRNLG
-833 NGLLSSGC
+833 SGLLSSGC
-841 GLYESSD
+841 GLYESPD
-848 LPLMKLPPSNPLPL
+848 LSLMKLPRSKPLPL

>member
-1 MKELE
+1 MLDICLE
-6 AEGGGSCFE
+6 KRVGTTS
-15 SCFALG
+15 
-21 AGGKVQSS
+21 
-29 PFGKGRLGS
+29 
-38 APAPH
+38 
-43 ALSIFSFIQRQ
+43 
-54 TELLPLPLLVCD
+54 
-66 TFLRQLFHSAEGL
+66 
-79 AAMTPGILG
+79 
-88 HWTVRPQHFS
+88 
-98 AVRGKARDC
+98 
-107 SEAAPKCSPGA
+107 AAPKCDSSA

-136 EDADMTLWTEAEFE
+136 EDADMTLWTEAAFE
-150 EKCTYIVNDHPWE
+150 EKCTYIVNDHPWD

-181 LLFKCATNSKEVIGV
+181 LLFKYTTNSKEVIGV
-196 MSKEYIP
+196 VSKEYIP

-213 EIYTTDT
+213 EIYTNDT

-237 ELLHFIDGFNEEKSN
+237 ELHHFIDGFNEEKSN
-252 WMRYVNPAHSAR
+252 WMRYVNPAHSAQ

-313 MNLTQT
+313 MNLTQA
-319 QSNLK
+319 QSHSK
-324 QLSTERNELCP
+324 QQSTEKNDLCP
-335 KNVPKREHS
+335 RNAPKREHS

-349 KLDSNPSKGKDLYRS
+349 KLDSSPSKRKDFYRS

-372 KDLDDFRRHGSPE
+372 KDTDDFRKNGSPE
-385 MPSYPRVVYPI
+385 MPFYPRVVYPI

-404 WKASLAYGME
+404 LKASLAYGME
-414 RPTYITHSP
+414 RPTYIPHSP

-457 AGPGSQEHRDSY
+457 LAPGPQDHRDSY
-469 AYLNAPY
+469 SYSYLNPPY
-476 GTEGLGSYPGYA
+476 GSEGLGAYPGYT
-488 PLPHLPPAFIPSYNA
+488 PPHHLPPAFIPSYNG
-503 HYHKFLLPPYGM
+503 HYPKLLLPPYSM
-515 NCNGLGAVSNMNGI
+515 NCNGLSTMGSINGI
-529 NNFGLFPRL
+529 SNFGLFPRL
-538 CPVYSNFLSGGSLP
+538 YPVYSNLLGGGSLP
-552 HPVLNPPSLP
+552 HPMLNPPTLP
-562 SSLPSDGARRLLQP
+562 SSLPSEGARRLLQP
-576 EHPREVL
+576 EHHGEVL
-583 VPAPHSAFSLTGAA
+583 VPTPRSAFSLTGAA
-597 ASMKDKACS
+597 ASMKDKVCS

-674 CAKTFGQLSNL
+674 CSKTFGQLSNL

-735 ERPHKCAQ
+735 ERPHKCAH
-743 CHKNYIHLCS
+743 CHKSYIHLCS

-760 NCPVAPAPGLPLEDL
+760 NCPLAPTTGLPLEDL

-792 RLEDMEDDINVVS
+792 RLEDMEDNIDVTSS
-805 VVEKEILAMVRKEK
+805 VVEKEILAVVRKEK
-819 EETGLKVSLQRNMG
+819 EETGLKVSLQRNLE
-833 NGLLSSGC
+833 NGLLSGC
-841 GLYESSD
+841 NLYESSD
-848 LPLMKLPPSNPLPL
+848 LSLMKLPPSNPLPL
-862 VPVKV
+862 GPVKV
-867 KQETVEPMDP
+867 KQETVEPVDP

>member
-1 MKELE
+1 MLDICVEKRVGTTL
-6 AEGGGSCFE
+6 
-15 SCFALG
+15 
-21 AGGKVQSS
+21 
-29 PFGKGRLGS
+29 
-38 APAPH
+38 
-43 ALSIFSFIQRQ
+43 
-54 TELLPLPLLVCD
+54 
-66 TFLRQLFHSAEGL
+66 
-79 AAMTPGILG
+79 
-88 HWTVRPQHFS
+88 
-98 AVRGKARDC
+98 
-107 SEAAPKCSPGA
+107 AAPKCNSST
-118 VRFQGLAEGTEG
+118 VRFQGLAEGTKG

-150 EKCTYIVNDHPWE
+150 EKCTYIVNDHPWD

-181 LLFKCATNSKEVIGV
+181 LLFKYATNSEEVIGV

-213 EIYTTDT
+213 EIYTNDT

-237 ELLHFIDGFNEEKSN
+237 ELHHFIDGFNEEKSN
-252 WMRYVNPAHSAR
+252 WMRYVNPAHSPR

-319 QSNLK
+319 QSSLK
-324 QLSTERNELCP
+324 QPSTEKNELCP
-335 KNVPKREHS
+335 KNVPKREYS

-385 MPSYPRVVYPI
+385 MPFYPRVVYPI

-404 WKASLAYGME
+404 LKASLAYGIE
-414 RPTYITHSP
+414 RPTYITRSP

-457 AGPGSQEHRDSY
+457 VGPGSQEHRDSY

-503 HYHKFLLPPYGM
+503 HYPKFLLPPYGM
-515 NCNGLGAVSNMNGI
+515 NCNGLSAVSSMNGI

-538 CPVYSNFLSGGSLP
+538 CPVYSNLLGGGSLP
-552 HPVLNPPSLP
+552 HPMLNPTSLP

-685 KVCHKRFSSTSNLK
+685 KVHLRVHSGERPFKCQTCNKGFTQLAHLQKHYLVHTGEKPHECQVCHKRFSSTSNLK

-735 ERPHKCAQ
+735 ERPHKCSQ

-760 NCPVAPAPGLPLEDL
+760 NCAAAPAPGLPLEDL

-792 RLEDMEDDINVVS
+792 RLEDVEDDISVIS
-805 VVEKEILAMVRKEK
+805 VVEKEILAVVRKEK

-841 GLYESSD
+841 SLYESSD

>member
-1 MKELE
+1 MLDICLE
-6 AEGGGSCFE
+6 KRVGTT
-15 SCFALG
+15 L
-21 AGGKVQSS
+21 
-29 PFGKGRLGS
+29 
-38 APAPH
+38 
-43 ALSIFSFIQRQ
+43 
-54 TELLPLPLLVCD
+54 
-66 TFLRQLFHSAEGL
+66 
-79 AAMTPGILG
+79 
-88 HWTVRPQHFS
+88 
-98 AVRGKARDC
+98 
-107 SEAAPKCSPGA
+107 AAPKCSSST
-118 VRFQGLAEGTEG
+118 VRFQGLAEGTKG

-150 EKCTYIVNDHPWE
+150 EKCTYIVNDHPWD

-181 LLFKCATNSKEVIGV
+181 LLFKYATNSREVIGV

-213 EIYTTDT
+213 EIYTNDT

-237 ELLHFIDGFNEEKSN
+237 ELHHFIDGFNEEKSN
-252 WMRYVNPAHSAR
+252 WMRYVNPAHSPR

-324 QLSTERNELCP
+324 QPSTEKNELCP

-385 MPSYPRVVYPI
+385 MPFYPRVVYPI

-404 WKASLAYGME
+404 LKASLAYGME
-414 RPTYITHSP
+414 RPTYITRSP

-457 AGPGSQEHRDSY
+457 VGPGSQEHRDSY

-503 HYHKFLLPPYGM
+503 HYPKFLLPPYGM
-515 NCNGLGAVSNMNGI
+515 NCNGLSAVSSMNGI

-538 CPVYSNFLSGGSLP
+538 CPVYSNLLGGGSLP
-552 HPVLNPPSLP
+552 HPMLNPTSLP

-735 ERPHKCAQ
+735 ERPHKCSQ

-760 NCPVAPAPGLPLEDL
+760 NCAAAPAPGLPLEDL

-792 RLEDMEDDINVVS
+792 RLEDVEDDMSVIS
-805 VVEKEILAMVRKEK
+805 VVEKEILAVVRKEK

-841 GLYESSD
+841 SLYESSD

>member
-1 MKELE
+1 MK
-6 AEGGGSCFE
+6 SF
-15 SCFALG
+15 
-21 AGGKVQSS
+21 SS
-29 PFGKGRLGS
+29 PGS
-38 APAPH
+38 
-43 ALSIFSFIQRQ
+43 
-54 TELLPLPLLVCD
+54 PLLQSLVMTTD
-66 TFLRQLFHSAEGL
+66 TPAGRRQRLCHVIFLIGLLTQASCEDPHSGVGEQPVASARRGSVLGRGSVLLRGSPFRGPEEFPGGL
-79 AAMTPGILG
+79 
-88 HWTVRPQHFS
+88 S
-98 AVRGKARDC
+98 GK
-107 SEAAPKCSPGA
+107 AAPKCSSST
-118 VRFQGLAEGTEG
+118 VRFQGLAEGTKG

-150 EKCTYIVNDHPWE
+150 EKCTYIVNDHPWD

-181 LLFKCATNSKEVIGV
+181 LLFKYATNSREVIGV

-213 EIYTTDT
+213 EIYTNDT

-237 ELLHFIDGFNEEKSN
+237 ELHHFIDGFNEEKSN
-252 WMRYVNPAHSAR
+252 WMRYVNPAHSPR

-324 QLSTERNELCP
+324 QPSTEKNELCP

-385 MPSYPRVVYPI
+385 MPFYPRVIYPI

-404 WKASLAYGME
+404 LKASLAYGME
-414 RPTYITHSP
+414 RPTYITRSP

-457 AGPGSQEHRDSY
+457 VGPGSQEHRDSY

-503 HYHKFLLPPYGM
+503 HYPKFLLPPYGM
-515 NCNGLGAVSNMNGI
+515 NCNGLSAVSSMNGI

-538 CPVYSNFLSGGSLP
+538 CPVYSNLLGGGSLP
-552 HPVLNPPSLP
+552 HPMLNPTSLP

-735 ERPHKCAQ
+735 ERPHKCSQ

-760 NCPVAPAPGLPLEDL
+760 NCAAAPAPGLPLEDL

-792 RLEDMEDDINVVS
+792 RLEDVEDDMSVIS
-805 VVEKEILAMVRKEK
+805 VVEKEILAVVRKEK

-841 GLYESSD
+841 SLYESSD

>member
-1 MKELE
+1 MLDLRLE
-6 AEGGGSCFE
+6 KRVGTTLP
-15 SCFALG
+15 AL
-21 AGGKVQSS
+21 
-29 PFGKGRLGS
+29 
-38 APAPH
+38 
-43 ALSIFSFIQRQ
+43 
-54 TELLPLPLLVCD
+54 
-66 TFLRQLFHSAEGL
+66 
-79 AAMTPGILG
+79 
-88 HWTVRPQHFS
+88 
-98 AVRGKARDC
+98 
-107 SEAAPKCSPGA
+107 KCSSSSGK
-118 VRFQGLAEGTEG
+118 FQGLAERTEEN
-130 TMKMDM
+130 MKMDM
-136 EDADMTLWTEAEFE
+136 EVADMTLWTEAEFE
-150 EKCTYIVNDHPWE
+150 EKCTYIVNDHPWD
-163 SGADG
+163 SGTDG
-168 GTSVQAEASLPRN
+168 GTSIQAEASLPRN
-181 LLFKCATNSKEVIGV
+181 LLFKFATNNSKEVIGV
-196 MSKEYIP
+196 LSKEYIP

-213 EIYTTDT
+213 EIYTNDT

-237 ELLHFIDGFNEEKSN
+237 ELHHFIDGFNEEKSN
-252 WMRYVNPAHSAR
+252 WMRYVNPAHSAQ

-319 QSNLK
+319 ESNLK
-324 QLSTERNELCP
+324 QPSAEKNELYP
-335 KNVPKREHS
+335 KNVPKREYS

-349 KLDSNPSKGKDLYRS
+349 KLDSSLSKGKDVYRS

-372 KDLDDFRRHGSPE
+372 KDIDNFRKNGSPD
-385 MPSYPRVVYPI
+385 MPFYPRVVYPI

-404 WKASLAYGME
+404 LKAPLTYGME
-414 RPTYITHSP
+414 RPTYLTHSP
-423 IPSST
+423 LPSST

-437 PDQSLK
+437 PEQSLK
-443 SSSPHSSPGNTVSP
+443 SASPHGSPGNMVSP
-457 AGPGSQEHRDSY
+457 LAPGPQEHRDSY
-469 AYLNAPY
+469 PYLNAPY
-476 GTEGLGSYPGYA
+476 GTEGLGSFPGYA
-488 PLPHLPPAFIPSYNA
+488 PAPHLPPAFIPSYNP
-503 HYHKFLLPPYGM
+503 HYPKFLLPPY
-515 NCNGLGAVSNMNGI
+515 CNGLSAVNNINGI
-529 NNFGLFPRL
+529 NNFSLFPRL
-538 CPVYSNFLSGGSLP
+538 YPVYSNLLGGGNLP
-552 HPVLNPPSLP
+552 HPILNPASLP
-562 SSLPSDGARRLLQP
+562 SSLPSDGARRLLPP

-597 ASMKDKACS
+597 ASMKDKTCS

-616 AATAEHVVQP
+616 AATSEHVVQP
-626 KATSAAMAAPS
+626 KATSAVMATPS
-637 SDEAMNLIKNKRNMT
+637 SETEAMNLIKNKRNMT

-685 KVCHKRFSSTSNLK
+685 KVHLRVHSGERPFKCQTCNKGFTQLAHLQKHYLVHTGEKPHECQVCHKRFSSTSNLK

-735 ERPHKCAQ
+735 ERPHKCPQ
-743 CHKNYIHLCS
+743 CHKSYIHLCS

-760 NCPVAPAPGLPLEDL
+760 NCPMAPATGLPLEDL

-792 RLEDMEDDINVVS
+792 RLEDMEDNIDVTS
-805 VVEKEILAMVRKEK
+805 MVEKEILAVVRKEK
-819 EETGLKVSLQRNMG
+819 EETGLKSSLQRNVG

-841 GLYESSD
+841 SLYESSD
-848 LPLMKLPPSNPLPL
+848 LSLMKLPHSNPLPL

>member
-1 MKELE
+1 MLDLLLE
-6 AEGGGSCFE
+6 KRVGTT
-15 SCFALG
+15 L
-21 AGGKVQSS
+21 
-29 PFGKGRLGS
+29 
-38 APAPH
+38 
-43 ALSIFSFIQRQ
+43 
-54 TELLPLPLLVCD
+54 
-66 TFLRQLFHSAEGL
+66 
-79 AAMTPGILG
+79 
-88 HWTVRPQHFS
+88 
-98 AVRGKARDC
+98 
-107 SEAAPKCSPGA
+107 AAPKCNSGS
-118 VRFQGLAEGTEG
+118 VKFQGLAETSGI
-130 TMKMDM
+130 MKMDM

-150 EKCTYIVNDHPWE
+150 DKCTYIVNDHPWD
-163 SGADG
+163 SSADG

-181 LLFKCATNSKEVIGV
+181 LLFKYAANNSKEVIGV
-196 MSKEYIP
+196 VSKEYIP

-213 EIYTTDT
+213 EVYTNDT

-227 KYFWRIYSRG
+227 KYFWRIYSR
-237 ELLHFIDGFNEEKSN
+237 EEFHHFIDGFNEEKSN

-303 HYPYPGELTM
+303 HYPYPGELTV

-319 QSNLK
+319 ESNPK
-324 QLSTERNELCP
+324 QYSSEKNELYP
-335 KNVPKREHS
+335 KSVPKREYS

-349 KLDSNPSKGKDLYRS
+349 KLDSNPSKRKDSYRS
-364 NISPLTSE
+364 NISPYTSE
-372 KDLDDFRRHGSPE
+372 KDMDGFRKNGSPD
-385 MPSYPRVVYPI
+385 MPFYPRVVYPI

-404 WKASLAYGME
+404 LKASLAYGME

-423 IPSST
+423 LPSST
-428 TPSPSARSS
+428 TPSPPASSS
-437 PDQSLK
+437 PEQSLK
-443 SSSPHSSPGNTVSP
+443 SASPHGSPGNTVSP
-457 AGPGSQEHRDSY
+457 VVPGPPEHRDSY
-469 AYLNAPY
+469 SYLNVSY
-476 GTEGLGSYPGYA
+476 GSEGLGSYPGYA
-488 PLPHLPPAFIPSYNA
+488 PAPHLPPAFIPSYNA
-503 HYHKFLLPPYGM
+503 HYPKFLLPPYGISS
-515 NCNGLGAVSNMNGI
+515 NGLSTMNNINGI
-529 NNFGLFPRL
+529 NNFSLFPRL
-538 CPVYSNFLSGGSLP
+538 YPVYSNLLSGGNLP
-552 HPVLNPPSLP
+552 HPMLNPASLP
-562 SSLPSDGARRLLQP
+562 SSLPTDGARRLLPP

-597 ASMKDKACS
+597 ASMKDESS
-606 PTSGSPTAGT
+606 PPSGSPTAGT
-616 AATAEHVVQP
+616 AATSEHVVQP
-626 KATSAAMAAPS
+626 KATSSVMAAPS
-637 SDEAMNLIKNKRNMT
+637 TDGAMNLIKNKRNMT

-685 KVCHKRFSSTSNLK
+685 KVHLRVHSGERPFKCQTCNKGFTQLAHLQKHYLVHTGEKPHECQVCHKRFSSTSNLK

-735 ERPHKCAQ
+735 DRPHKCAQ
-743 CHKNYIHLCS
+743 CHKSYIHLCS

-760 NCPVAPAPGLPLEDL
+760 NCPVVPAPGLPLEDL
-775 TRINEEIEKFD
+775 TRINEEIERFD
-786 ISDNAD
+786 LSDNAD
-792 RLEDMEDDINVVS
+792 RLEDMEDS
-805 VVEKEILAMVRKEK
+805 VDVTSMVEKEILAIVRKEK
-819 EETGLKVSLQRNMG
+819 EETGLKMSLQKTMG
-833 NGLLSSGC
+833 SRLPSSGC
-841 GLYESSD
+841 SLYESSD
-848 LPLMKLPPSNPLPL
+848 LSLMKLPHSNSLPL